1 MNLNFLN
8 KRGSEKLLTGKQ
20 RSHLKSIAHNL
31 DPIFQLGKNGLTE
44 NFIKQVD
51 DALNAREIIKVSVLK
66 NSDLDPTDVAVEL
79 VEKLNAEFVQ
89 SIGRRFVIYRE
100 SKDNKTIVLP

>member
-1 MNLNFLN
+1 M
-8 KRGSEKLLTGKQ
+8 LTGKQ
-20 RSHLKSIAHNL
+20 RSYLKSIAHNL

-51 DALNAREIIKVSVLK
+51 DALNAREIVKVNVLK
-66 NSDLDPTDVAVEL
+66 NSVLDPTDVAVEL
-79 VEKLNAEFVQ
+79 VEILNAEFVQ

>member
-1 MNLNFLN
+1 V
-8 KRGSEKLLTGKQ
+8 LTGKQ
-20 RSHLKSIAHNL
+20 RSYLKSIAHNL

-44 NFIKQVD
+44 NFVKQVD
-51 DALNAREIIKVSVLK
+51 DALTAREIVKVSVLK
-66 NSDLDPTDVAVEL
+66 NSVLDPTDVAVEL
-79 VEKLNAEFVQ
+79 VETLNAEFVQ

>member
-1 MNLNFLN
+1 M
-8 KRGSEKLLTGKQ
+8 LTGKQ
-20 RSHLKSIAHNL
+20 RSYLKSIAHNL

-44 NFIKQVD
+44 NFVKQVD
-51 DALNAREIIKVSVLK
+51 DALTAREIVKVSVLK
-66 NSDLDPTDVAVEL
+66 NSVLDPTDVAVEL
-79 VEKLNAEFVQ
+79 VETLNAEFVQ

>member
-1 MNLNFLN
+1 LNR
-8 KRGSEKLLTGKQ
+8 RGSEKVLTGKQ
-20 RSHLKSIAHNL
+20 RSYLKSIAHNL

-44 NFIKQVD
+44 NFVKQVD
-51 DALNAREIIKVSVLK
+51 DALTAREIVKVSVLK
-66 NSDLDPTDVAVEL
+66 NSVLDPTDVAVEL
-79 VEKLNAEFVQ
+79 VETLNAEFVQ